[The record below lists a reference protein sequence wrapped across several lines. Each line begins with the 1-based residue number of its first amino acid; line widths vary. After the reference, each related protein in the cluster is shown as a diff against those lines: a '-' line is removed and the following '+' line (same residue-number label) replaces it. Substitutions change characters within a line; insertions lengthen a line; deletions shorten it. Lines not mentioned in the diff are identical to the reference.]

1 MVLADFAVDD
11 ASLEV
16 NHTRLFEFAIKCR
29 EEALFPC
36 LCFQLDSFRCLVMFK
51 DLLGQLESRQLL
63 ECVFTHACMCMLAV
77 FFFFLLVCPWC
88 LLFAFDV
95 FP

>member
-1 MVLADFAVDD
+1 
-11 ASLEV
+11 
-16 NHTRLFEFAIKCR
+16 
-29 EEALFPC
+29 
-36 LCFQLDSFRCLVMFK
+36 MFK